1 MEWIVHK
8 IILNWLGGPWRKLLK
23 TSPSP
28 LQTTE
33 TWTAIWHNFTV
44 AGWNPWPHAF
54 LHQPPPFT
62 CSFSPN
68 SSSQWESQSV
78 CVCVYFIFMK
88 EMPVLASYYILKY
101 YHPFSSQTPKFFSI
115 EFMKHFNNKL
125 IYKTGRNNN
134 VLALIF
140 FLDFFFYIYF
150 KYHNQS
156 SLDTLSCH

>member
-1 MEWIVHK
+1 MEDLEENYLKLAQVLCKPQKHELPYG
-8 IILNWLGGPWRKLLK
+8 IISLWQGGTRDLMHFC
-23 TSPSP
+23 TSPHHSRAGSLWIP
-28 LQTTE
+28 L
-33 TWTAIWHNFTV
+33 V
-44 AGWNPWPHAF
+44 SGS
-54 LHQPPPFT
+54 LK
-62 CSFSPN
+62 
-68 SSSQWESQSV
+68 V